1 MMQII
6 GFLLVAC
13 FVGFIG
19 YHLAIAIFHAVK
31 IQLKRANDLE
41 KQFGHDVIGAAR
53 FTFLGKK

>member
-6 GFLLVAC
+6 GFLFIAG

-31 IQLKRANDLE
+31 IQLKHANDLE
-41 KQFGHDVIGAAR
+41 KQFGHDVIGAAKY
-53 FTFLGKK
+53 TFLGKK